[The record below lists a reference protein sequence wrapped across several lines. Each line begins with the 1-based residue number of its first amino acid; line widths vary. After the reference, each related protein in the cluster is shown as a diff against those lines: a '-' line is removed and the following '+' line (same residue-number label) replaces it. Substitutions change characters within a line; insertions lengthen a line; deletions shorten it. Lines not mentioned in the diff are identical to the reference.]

1 MSMATVNLIFDFI
14 LIAASFWMVTVVRG
28 LGGVVG
34 RGLNLITIGT
44 VFLGM
49 AHLIATAMRY
59 LMSTGALTIDAPTEG
74 LFHRIIVLVGFLL
87 LVVGFR
93 RINTIRR

>member
-1 MSMATVNLIFDFI
+1 MDMATVNLFFDFI
-14 LIAASFWMVTVVRG
+14 LIAASLWMVTVVRG

-44 VFLGM
+44 VILGM
-49 AHLIATAMRY
+49 AHLIATGMRY
-59 LMSTGALTIDAPTEG
+59 LMASGSLAIDPPTEG